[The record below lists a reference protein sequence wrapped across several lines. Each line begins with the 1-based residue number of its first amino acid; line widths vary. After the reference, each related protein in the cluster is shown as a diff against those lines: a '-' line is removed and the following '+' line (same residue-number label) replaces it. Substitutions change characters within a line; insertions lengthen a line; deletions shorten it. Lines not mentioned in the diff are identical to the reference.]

1 MQQQV
6 ELNECGAS
14 RPKQMNK
21 GADIKLTQFIEP
33 IEFINLIHLLSSRLN
48 LSLITLGFLVSS

>member
-6 ELNECGAS
+6 EFSECGAS

-33 IEFINLIHLLSSRLN
+33 VEFIKLIHLFSSRLN
-48 LSLITLGFLVSS
+48 LSLITIGFLASS